1 MIDAEVMRLRRLRN
15 TVLKARSLARQ
26 LDTSSSRR
34 NSVFSRTAVSCWQ
47 IARVVTGRLR
57 AHPYLSYQQGPSELS
72 TLYGGVRADV
82 LGGAARY
89 GKRNLR
95 ILSDELQNVAR
106 ELDDARALTWSAELS
121 DTFGRSQSQIRR
133 LIAEAGSG
141 ARQHEGARQTA
152 VARNAMASRVE
163 ARVSAVQDG
172 STNLAGNWPY
182 LAF

>member
-26 LDTSSSRR
+26 LDLSSSRR

-57 AHPYLSYQQGPSELS
+57 AHPYLNYQQGPGELS
-72 TLYGGVRADV
+72 TLYGGLRAGV
-82 LGGAARY
+82 LAGAARY

-95 ILSDELQNVAR
+95 ILSEELQNVAH
-106 ELDDARALTWSAELS
+106 ELDDARALTWSTELS
-121 DTFGRSQSQIRR
+121 DTFGRSQNQIRR
-133 LIAEAGSG
+133 LIAEAGMG
-141 ARQHEGARQTA
+141 ARQQEGARQTA
-152 VARNAMASRVE
+152 GARNAMAPRTE
-163 ARVSAVQDG
+163 ARVSTAPEG
-172 STNLAGNWPY
+172 SNNMAGNWPY